1 MDSFAEIRPYN
12 DQEVAPVLRKLL
24 NDNELLDTI
33 AGLRLPRLQRAFPR
47 LVRPLVRNALRR
59 QLRGVDTVRQF
70 QQVVKLYMDEMIETT
85 GLRELRALS
94 QWWRD
99 GAHCDWR

>member
-47 LVRPLVRNALRR
+47 LVRPLVR
-59 QLRGVDTVRQF
+59 D
-70 QQVVKLYMDEMIETT
+70 D
-85 GLRELRALS
+85 
-94 QWWRD
+94 
-99 GAHCDWR
+99 